1 MLGAKVTLAYLKAIT
16 HICLFKLIF
25 MKNLFQDGMEV
36 VEKVSEYLKAQY
48 TDYDM
53 EQENTNNLEEPNN
66 IKSYDQEY
74 F

>member
-1 MLGAKVTLAYLKAIT
+1 
-16 HICLFKLIF
+16 
-25 MKNLFQDGMEV
+25 MKFLYQDGMEV